1 VPYRVQFRCPTRRVP
16 IRVLDQLRERL
27 REISHTLGA
36 VSSSSSFWSSL
47 TENPLFVE
55 VAGWRFNYAIH
66 RESKQFEVL
75 EARRASDRTPADQ
88 CATAQSKREA

>member
-1 VPYRVQFRCPTRRVP
+1 MPYRVQFRCPTRRVP

-47 TENPLFVE
+47 TENPLLLDVGE
-55 VAGWRFNYAIH
+55 WRFEYAIH

-88 CATAQSKREA
+88 RASTRSKRGA